1 MWKGVRGS
9 DISLLEYLSKI
20 LDVTIL
26 ALLHGEDINK
36 KEEENQIIVTLLNK
50 NSKKLRNGKQLP

>member
-26 ALLHGEDINK
+26 ELLHGEDINK